1 MSYKWPDKDPDE
13 IVDYSVD
20 WSRFLDTDSVSS
32 VAWYINAADGT
43 KTLVADG
50 NTVNGLQLV
59 QRSNTATVATARFAL
74 GTRNVRY
81 TITCAVTTSAGLL
94 YERSIFLRAREK

>member
-1 MSYKWPDKDPDE
+1 MSYRWPDKDPDE

-32 VAWYINAADGT
+32 VVWYIDSANGT
-43 KTLVADG
+43 KTLAADG
-50 NTVNGLQLV
+50 DVVNGLQLV

-74 GTRNVRY
+74 GTRNIRY
-81 TITCAVTTSAGLL
+81 NITCAVTTSAGLI